1 VWGSWALKSK
11 NIFKKVKQMVR
22 LDEPLTGWI
31 LIDKQEG
38 VTSMHVT
45 HRIKRLFSLKKAG
58 HAGTLDPLATG
69 ILPVALGQTT
79 GLIPYVMAW
88 QKSYLFTVRWGQS
101 TTTDDCLGELVSTSS
116 HRPSLHS
123 IEDTL
128 CGFQGQ
134 ISQIPPL
141 YCAAKIKGE
150 PAYALARRGES
161 VVLAPRVVTIFN
173 LTVEQHKEQETT
185 FQVTCGSG
193 TYVRSLARDIAVALG
208 TCGHVVSLRRTRI
221 GQWDRGHAL
230 QDISEIDR
238 EARGH
243 LVLPPQI
250 ALGMLPSCQVNEKE
264 KLFLWQGGSIVSE
277 KGLPEG
283 EVVCYDDQGQLVA
296 LAKHFKG
303 SINPFRCFIGR
314 L

>member
-1 VWGSWALKSK
+1 
-11 NIFKKVKQMVR
+11 MVR

-79 GLIPYVMAW
+79 ALIPYVMAW
-88 QKSYLFTVRWGQS
+88 QKSYLFTVQWGQS
-101 TTTDDCLGELVSTSS
+101 TSTDDCLGEVISTSNN
-116 HRPSLHS
+116 RPTLES
-123 IEDTL
+123 IEGVL
-128 CGFQGQ
+128 SQFRGE
-134 ISQIPPL
+134 ISQPPPL

-173 LTVEQHKEQETT
+173 LTIEQHNENQTT

-193 TYVRSLARDIAVALG
+193 TYVRSLARDMGVALG
-208 TCGHVVSLRRTRI
+208 TCAHIAVLRRTRV
-221 GQWDRGHAL
+221 GAWDKGHNLHAL
-230 QDISEIDR
+230 ADMER
-238 EARGH
+238 EERTSF
-243 LVLPPQI
+243 VLPPEK
-250 ALGMLPSCQVNEKE
+250 ALENLVSYQVSEKE
-264 KLFLWQGGSIVSE
+264 KLFLWQGGVIFSQ
-277 KGLPEG
+277 KDLPEG
-283 EVVCYDDQGQLVA
+283 EIVCYDAQGQLIA
-296 LAKHFKG
+296 LAKYYKG